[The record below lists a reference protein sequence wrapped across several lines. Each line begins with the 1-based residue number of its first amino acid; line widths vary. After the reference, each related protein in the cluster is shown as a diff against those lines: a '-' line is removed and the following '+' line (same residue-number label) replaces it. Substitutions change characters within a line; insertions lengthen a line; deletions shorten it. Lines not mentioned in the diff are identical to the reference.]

1 MKIKQES
8 PDGGLGKISHF
19 LNNIGLVVLF
29 SLMILTVADII
40 LRKIFNK
47 GIFGT
52 LEISEFMMVAI
63 VFFSLAECELEDRFV
78 TVDLLVKKLS
88 SKSRVAI
95 DAFLKFLGFI
105 LYCLTAFAVI
115 IYAGLIRSG
124 GDVSQD
130 LLLPRYPIIYIV
142 ALALILFCAVIL
154 FRLVLALNEVRR
166 LWIR

>member
-8 PDGGLGKISHF
+8 TTSGFGKISRF
-19 LNNIGLVVLF
+19 LNSIGLVILF
-29 SLMILTVADII
+29 SLMILTVTDIVF
-40 LRKIFNK
+40 RNIFNK

-63 VFFSLAECELEDRFV
+63 VFFSLAECELEDRYV

-88 SKSRVAI
+88 LKSRAAI
-95 DAFLKFLGFI
+95 DAFVKFLGFI
-105 LYCLTAFAVI
+105 LYCFITIAI
-115 IYAGLIRSG
+115 IRYAGMIRSAG
-124 GDVSQD
+124 EVSQD
-130 LLLPRYPIIYIV
+130 LLLPRFPIIYIV
-142 ALALILFCAVIL
+142 ALVLIIFCTVIL